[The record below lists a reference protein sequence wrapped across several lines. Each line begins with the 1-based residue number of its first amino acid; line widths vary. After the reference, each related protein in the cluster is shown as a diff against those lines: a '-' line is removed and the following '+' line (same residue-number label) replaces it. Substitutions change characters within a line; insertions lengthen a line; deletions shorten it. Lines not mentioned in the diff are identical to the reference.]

1 MEYFIG
7 IDIGTTSVKAVAFS
21 REGYPLYELSVPCS
35 TVHPFPGWSEQD
47 PEDWFQKGA
56 AGDEN
61 ETQWIEGLLAERADA
76 RKRKDFA
83 TSDRI
88 RDELAARGVIIEDGP
103 QGARWKLASST
114 GAKHDECPA

>member
-1 MEYFIG
+1 MIPQNIKHFPNEL
-7 IDIGTTSVKAVAFS
+7 TT
-21 REGYPLYELSVPCS
+21 LS
-35 TVHPFPGWSEQD
+35 
-47 PEDWFQKGA
+47 
-56 AGDEN
+56 
-61 ETQWIEGLLAERADA
+61 ERADA
-76 RKRKDFA
+76 RKRMDFA